1 MKTTFVPS
9 VLRVSQV
16 LGLGVALC
24 MTFALSAHAQQASNA
39 ATGPNDATQQLLQRV
54 NELEAKVKQLEA
66 KQAAPAPTPAAAP
79 APVPEPAFDMPTVH
93 EVAPRLQLTV
103 FGDLGYQYTEHIP
116 NTFDFG
122 SLDLFMRSRLSDNIS
137 TLGEVLFIAQ
147 SDNSVGLDV
156 ERLLLQYRQ
165 SDFLTAAVG
174 RYHTWVGYYNTAF
187 NKGEFLETTTDRPF
201 MYAFDD
207 QGGVLPMQ
215 EVGLTLTGK
224 IPSGKMGLNYV
235 AELGNGRAWGLNA
248 EPVQNYQDQNNS
260 KSINGGLFIRPEA
273 ISGLQ
278 AGFSV
283 RHDNLTIP
291 GPAIGE
297 TIATVHVVYIN
308 SSYELLNE
316 GALVRHNESG
326 GPVFN
331 TSAFYT
337 QIAHRYHGYL
347 PYFRYQYFNAPSNDP
362 VYFYGSP
369 NSEAPLSV
377 TTFVGRLD
385 GPSAG
390 LRYELSEHSAL
401 KLQYDRF
408 SLRGL
413 PSENGVSSQF
423 AFTF

>member
-1 MKTTFVPS
+1 MKTTFIP
-9 VLRVSQV
+9 VLRLSQV
-16 LGLGVALC
+16 LALC
-24 MTFALSAHAQQASNA
+24 TTFALSAQAQQASTA
-39 ATGPNDATQQLLQRV
+39 AAVPNDATQQLLQRV

-66 KQAAPAPTPAAAP
+66 NQAAPAPPPPPAP
-79 APVPEPAFDMPTVH
+79 APTPEAVFEMPTVH

-103 FGDLGYQYTEHIP
+103 FGDLGYQYTEHVP

-137 TLGEVLFIAQ
+137 SLGEVLFIAQ

-165 SDFLTAAVG
+165 SDYFTASVG

-215 EVGLTLTGK
+215 EVGLTVTGK

-278 AGFSV
+278 AGFSL

-297 TIATVHVVYIN
+297 TIATVHIVYIN

-316 GALVRHNESG
+316 GAFVRHDESG

-331 TSAFYT
+331 TSVFKPRSPTSTTGTFHTSAT
-337 QIAHRYHGYL
+337 STSTL
-347 PYFRYQYFNAPSNDP
+347 PAMIQCISTPVRMRRRRLTSPHSLADWMVPLRDSAMSCRNTRPSNCSTT
-362 VYFYGSP
+362 GS
-369 NSEAPLSV
+369 L
-377 TTFVGRLD
+377 
-385 GPSAG
+385 
-390 LRYELSEHSAL
+390 
-401 KLQYDRF
+401 
-408 SLRGL
+408 
-413 PSENGVSSQF
+413 
-423 AFTF
+423 

>member
-1 MKTTFVPS
+1 MFNQTTEGKVSDQSGFTLLDEPWATPEVNMKTASAPS
-9 VLRVSQV
+9 VLRVLLLVSST
-16 LGLGVALC
+16 L
-24 MTFALSAHAQQASNA
+24 MTFALSAQAQQASNA
-39 ATGPNDATQQLLQRV
+39 ATGPNDVTQQLLQRV

-66 KQAAPAPTPAAAP
+66 NQAAPAPPPAP
-79 APVPEPAFDMPTVH
+79 APAPEPAFDLPTVH
-93 EVAPRLQLTV
+93 EVAPRLQTTV

-122 SLDLFMRSRLSDNIS
+122 SLDLFMRSRLSDKIS

-165 SDFLTAAVG
+165 SDYLTASVG

-215 EVGLTLTGK
+215 EVGITLTGK

-235 AELGNGRAWGLNA
+235 AEVGNGRAWGLNA

-260 KSINGGLFIRPEA
+260 KSINGGLFMRPEA

-278 AGFSV
+278 MGFSL

-316 GALVRHNESG
+316 GAFVRHAESG

-337 QIAHRYHGYL
+337 QISHTIPRVFSIL
-347 PYFRYQYFNAPSNDP
+347 PLP
-362 VYFYGSP
+362 VLQR
-369 NSEAPLSV
+369 SEQRSSL
-377 TTFVGRLD
+377 F
-385 GPSAG
+385 
-390 LRYELSEHSAL
+390 LRHSELGGA
-401 KLQYDRF
+401 
-408 SLRGL
+408 
-413 PSENGVSSQF
+413 
-423 AFTF
+423 A